1 MKNIFKYIGLFF
13 IALLTSVIVYP
24 FFHEAGH
31 SVAAVLVGGK
41 VEEFCLFPL
50 PYVACNVI
58 GVEKSGN
65 IIIGVAGNLFPL
77 LISFMFF
84 SKRFWI
90 WYIGFLLRVIE
101 IISFI
106 FSSVMCILYRCG
118 IIVEKDDA
126 VAVLEMWSNG
136 WLILTLLSLF
146 LAIIVSILII
156 KERPMK
162 KCMKY
167 FNIK

>member
-1 MKNIFKYIGLFF
+1 MPLF
-13 IALLTSVIVYP
+13 LS
-24 FFHEAGH
+24 
-31 SVAAVLVGGK
+31 GG

-106 FSSVMCILYRCG
+106 FCL
-118 IIVEKDDA
+118 
-126 VAVLEMWSNG
+126 
-136 WLILTLLSLF
+136 
-146 LAIIVSILII
+146 
-156 KERPMK
+156 
-162 KCMKY
+162 
-167 FNIK
+167 